1 MVRDV
6 CAVLG
11 RDPNEV
17 ELTAGG
23 GGRTFDEMSTR
34 IEQLAELGVTRVMLP
49 PLPGERLDELA
60 AGLAARFGM
69 DA

>member
-1 MVRDV
+1 
-6 CAVLG
+6 
-11 RDPNEV
+11 
-17 ELTAGG
+17 
-23 GGRTFDEMSTR
+23 MSAR

-69 DA
+69 DARRSAVGNGARQ